1 MLLTHGLQQ
10 TMSNRLEKRQRLAEL
25 LKRLISDKNWSE
37 RELARQLGIS
47 PTSVQAYVDGVTYPG
62 EENRANIARLLGM
75 TREELDAEL
84 EAKPVRRRNTVEEVS
99 QEIRAMNRD
108 EFAQIARVVFDRTA
122 SELSKSG

>member
-10 TMSNRLEKRQRLAEL
+10 TMSNRLEKRQRLADL

>member
-1 MLLTHGLQQ
+1 
-10 TMSNRLEKRQRLAEL
+10 MSNRLEKRQRLADL